1 MENLLRH
8 LPVLALSFTL
18 GAQGAPP
25 QAGKPAPAPAKTGD
39 SVAAPAAP
47 ATPEDLISV
56 HATPYHPQLQRDP
69 FSAPTD
75 AEQIH
80 KGDLVEDIAVKGRVV
95 SHGKTLAV
103 VSDARGN
110 IRMLGIGFKFRD
122 GELVA
127 IDEKSVT
134 FHQWDASGQNT
145 RIYRTVVQTFKRE
158 EGKR

>member
-1 MENLLRH
+1 MERIIRH
-8 LPVLALSFTL
+8 LPVLAFSLTL
-18 GAQGAPP
+18 CAQAPAP
-25 QAGKPAPAPAKTGD
+25 QAGKPAAKAAD
-39 SVAAPAAP
+39 SVAAPAAVP
-47 ATPEDLISV
+47 PVPDELLNA
-56 HATPYHPQLQRDP
+56 HATPYRPNLQRDP

-75 AEQIH
+75 AEQTN
-80 KGDLVEDIAVKGRVV
+80 KGDMVEDIAVKGRVI
-95 SHGKTLAV
+95 SHGKTMAV

-110 IRMLGIGFKFRD
+110 TRMLGIGYRFRD

-134 FHQWDASGQNT
+134 FHQWDASGLNT